1 MNHTANDLDHHQTE
15 EETLTY
21 EVSDE
26 ALEAASGAP
35 TGRLWPV
42 NLLSHRLRVRE
53 GRGATRSSD
62 RDRPACAAWA
72 AWRLPAAI
80 ADFFLRHSEVRP
92 GRTLERAPL
101 CGGVMGSTPT
111 TPPIKQLHREKG
123 ERLFTFTRL
132 PPNGAAPGQPTPSS
146 GCTRSSSAG

>member
-53 GRGATRSSD
+53 
-62 RDRPACAAWA
+62 AA
-72 AWRLPAAI
+72 
-80 ADFFLRHSEVRP
+80 
-92 GRTLERAPL
+92 
-101 CGGVMGSTPT
+101 
-111 TPPIKQLHREKG
+111 
-123 ERLFTFTRL
+123 
-132 PPNGAAPGQPTPSS
+132 
-146 GCTRSSSAG
+146 SSASSETS